1 MDLMQTDEQAEIQRT
16 VATFLVEKMPVQ
28 GHGHDQSRT
37 SVEITDE
44 LWKACCEL
52 GWLGLGIPEVAG
64 GVGYGL
70 AEEAVLFRE
79 LGRGVAPGPFLPGV
93 LAAHVAATAGDHELV
108 GQILSGEV
116 RVAMASSMDGVSAST
131 KLTSKLS
138 LVHCE
143 QASLFVLVSPEGSA
157 IYKFDDVSART
168 IDAVDMSVAI
178 CEGNVTA
185 ASALHFISG
194 DSGHQRALVL
204 AAAISVGLALEVMN
218 LAVEYSKVREQFG
231 KPIGSFQALKNYAA
245 YMAARCELAES
256 QLFFA
261 ALAVEGRFESA
272 MQEAL
277 TARYTATEAARLN
290 SEHAIQMHGG
300 YGFTTEYMPYRYAT
314 RAHVLERMIAVR
326 PQVLDALVA
335 D

>member
-16 VATFLVEKMPVQ
+16 VATFLAEKMPVQ

-37 SVEITDE
+37 SAEITDE

-79 LGRGVAPGPFLPGV
+79 LGRGAAPGPFLPGV

-157 IYKFDDVSART
+157 IYKFADVSART

-178 CEGNVTA
+178 GEGNVTGA
-185 ASALHFISG
+185 NALHFISG
-194 DSGHQRALVL
+194 DSVYQRALVL

-261 ALAVEGRFESA
+261 ALAVEGRFKSA